1 VRLSTATEERLRAH
15 LALAHGDESA
25 SRPGVPPVPSDVIF
39 RALQYAHYIMKRIP
53 DDSTRTFKSRSPWP
67 AFTLSDHE
75 REEAYRQLEWMI
87 LKGLESE
94 NILRTPAPVSP
105 QEIATMDD
113 VFTVFRQCCVGKQI
127 GRDWSILNL
136 LAIGITPAGV
146 GKRCQPR
153 TSTRNVNERALM
165 QTQSIAHKLRKLMP

>member
-1 VRLSTATEERLRAH
+1 MRLSAATEERLRVH
-15 LALAHGDESA
+15 LALAHTDEAA
-25 SRPGVPPVPSDVIF
+25 SRPEREPVPSDVIF

-53 DDSTRTFKSRSPWP
+53 DDSMRTFKSRSPWP

-94 NILRTPAPVSP
+94 NILRPPAPVSP

-113 VFTVFRQCCVGKQI
+113 VFSVFRACCVGKQI

-146 GKRCQPR
+146 GKRCQPKASVR
-153 TSTRNVNERALM
+153 TVNERALM
-165 QTQSIAHKLRKLMP
+165 QQQAIAHKLRKLMP